1 MKKSGIKINGNLIV
15 LVIALIA
22 VVGVFSLLN
31 RNYFTTVNMVNI
43 LIAASLVGLVAI
55 GHTYLI
61 IEGQNDL
68 SPGSLVAFL
77 GVLSALLVSRGVSF
91 GVTLLITMVV
101 GVDVNGEV
109 TGVTVTAHSEHA
121 GVGDQAMEAGY
132 LNQYVGLSGTVRH
145 EGRNS
150 VDAVSGATDTSR
162 AITAG
167 VNKALYIISHLE
179 TGDVEFIDGEV

>member
-68 SPGSLVAFL
+68 SPGALVAFL
-77 GVLSALLVSRGVSF
+77 GVLSALLIKISEARANVLTITQSLPIRGKASVTISIDISEMQANMSDLTDSLAQTP
-91 GVTLLITMVV
+91 GVEQVRLL
-101 GVDVNGEV
+101 
-109 TGVTVTAHSEHA
+109 
-121 GVGDQAMEAGY
+121 
-132 LNQYVGLSGTVRH
+132 
-145 EGRNS
+145 
-150 VDAVSGATDTSR
+150 AV
-162 AITAG
+162 
-167 VNKALYIISHLE
+167 E
-179 TGDVEFIDGEV
+179 